1 MTKEELIKAAKE
13 RPVTEE
19 TIKAFEKRIAEREK
33 EFAEW
38 ERSQRQFDY
47 NFRYTI

>member
-1 MTKEELIKAAKE
+1 MTPDELIKAAKE
-13 RPVTEE
+13 RPVTPE
-19 TIKAFEKRIAEREK
+19 TIAAFEKRIAERAK
-33 EFAEW
+33 EAEEW